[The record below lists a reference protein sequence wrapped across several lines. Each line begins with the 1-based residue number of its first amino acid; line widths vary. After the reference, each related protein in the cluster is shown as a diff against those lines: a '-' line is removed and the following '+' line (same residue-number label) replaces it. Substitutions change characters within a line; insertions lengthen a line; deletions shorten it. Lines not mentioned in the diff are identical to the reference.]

1 MQKNRL
7 ISFLAVILLCSPVL
21 CAQNI
26 SQQKEKRSRLE
37 KDIAILQKQLSGNES
52 QASQALS
59 SITLIQAQ
67 QQSRNRLIKE
77 ADSEIASLDARIAV
91 VQAGVKKQQELLD
104 TLQKHYSRLVMG
116 AYKNRDIKLWYMYI
130 LASEN
135 ISQAFRR
142 FGYFKNL
149 SSQIQVQASKV
160 EAARLELDA
169 RKEELQ
175 RSRSVARAARDE
187 RARELDR
194 LKKDEARQKQLVT
207 KLKKDRK
214 AYQASLRT
222 KQTEMRAI
230 DRQIARMLEE
240 AGSCKTSSGS
250 KKASKPVDYTLD
262 KNFENNKGKLPWPV
276 DGPVAEHY
284 GAYQNR
290 ELRLSLFNNGI
301 NIACESESLV
311 HSVFD
316 GVVSN
321 VMIAP
326 GYGQCILIQHGTY
339 YTSYCKVKNATVRQG
354 DKVKTGQVI
363 GEVATIMG
371 KTQLYFLVFKK
382 KYLDPEVWLRD
393 R

>member
-1 MQKNRL
+1 MQRNRL
-7 ISFLAVILLCSPVL
+7 ISLFLTLVLCSQMLPG
-21 CAQNI
+21 QSI

-59 SITLIQAQ
+59 SITIIQAQ
-67 QQSRNRLIKE
+67 KQSRTKLIRE
-77 ADSEIASLDARIAV
+77 ADSQIAGLDTRIAGI
-91 VQAGVKKQQELLD
+91 QAEVTRKQAVLD
-104 TLQKHYSRLVMG
+104 TLQQHYSRLVMG

-135 ISQAFRR
+135 VSQAFRR
-142 FGYFKNL
+142 LGYFKNL
-149 SSQIQVQASKV
+149 SSQIQVQANKV
-160 EAARLELDA
+160 EAAKAELNA
-169 RKEELQ
+169 AKAELQ
-175 RSRSVARAARDE
+175 RSRNVAISARDE

-194 LKKDEARQKQLVT
+194 LKKDEARQQQLVS
-207 KLKKDRK
+207 KLKKDKK
-214 AYQASLRT
+214 AYQASLRA
-222 KQTEMRAI
+222 KQAEMRAI
-230 DRQIARMLEE
+230 DRQIAKMLEQ
-240 AGSCKTSSGS
+240 AGSGSGASGS
-250 KKASKPVDYTLD
+250 KKPSKPVDYTLD

-276 DGPVAEHY
+276 DGPVVEHY
-284 GAYQNR
+284 GAYQNK

-301 NIACESESLV
+301 NIACDSESLV
-311 HSVFD
+311 RCVFD

-326 GYGQCILIQHGTY
+326 GYGQCILVQHGTY

-354 DKVKTGQVI
+354 DKVKTGQVL
-363 GEVATIMG
+363 GEVSTIMG

-382 KYLDPEVWLRD
+382 KYLDPEQWLRS